1 MSADD
6 MMSRLMAMA
15 GDDAAVA
22 EKPEPKAKAKAE
34 QAVARAARPVTAAV
48 AQQPVAVPSGTVIPV
63 VVLDDGA
70 TFSDLTGCKV
80 CFVPPDCEQVTAD
93 DLASG
98 VDINELLTLRDAIV
112 TILKIARR

>member
-34 QAVARAARPVTAAV
+34 QAVARAARCRAV
-48 AQQPVAVPSGTVIPV
+48 WHCDP
-63 VVLDDGA
+63 
-70 TFSDLTGCKV
+70 
-80 CFVPPDCEQVTAD
+80 
-93 DLASG
+93 
-98 VDINELLTLRDAIV
+98 
-112 TILKIARR
+112 RRCAG